1 MFIDIFTVHSQGRK
15 GRLRPSAP
23 GRQQRHFC
31 GKISLFHSL
40 KPPARDMCSAP
51 FPLIDNWNFVYVL
64 QGYYFSQRIFFFQLQ
79 LTPDSTHCW
88 FPTLDTSCSSRAL
101 CTACAHHQLQ
111 FGALNVCCCF
121 SRPWHHNPKTISRI
135 QIHPRIQTCLRIWH
149 SGSFWAV
156 FWILEGAY
164 LRATRLRL
172 CFSSEL
178 VRGVHA
184 RASIK
189 WRSRGTRETK
199 ASDCHARG
207 HISISRVSRDG
218 LRKKRDCL

>member
-1 MFIDIFTVHSQGRK
+1 MFYKVIIIFHN
-15 GRLRPSAP
+15 A
-23 GRQQRHFC
+23 
-31 GKISLFHSL
+31 
-40 KPPARDMCSAP
+40 
-51 FPLIDNWNFVYVL
+51 
-64 QGYYFSQRIFFFQLQ
+64 FFFQLQ
-79 LTPDSTHCW
+79 LTPGSTHSW

-101 CTACAHHQLQ
+101 CTACAHRQLQ
-111 FGALNVCCCF
+111 FVALNTCCCCF
-121 SRPWHHNPKTISRI
+121 RPWHHNPKTISRI
-135 QIHPRIQTCLRIWH
+135 QIHPRIQTRLRIWH
-149 SGSFWAV
+149 PGSFWAV
-156 FWILEGAY
+156 FWILESAY

-189 WRSRGTRETK
+189 WRSRGTRETR

-207 HISISRVSRDG
+207 HISISRVSLDG

>member
-1 MFIDIFTVHSQGRK
+1 MFYKVIIFHNV
-15 GRLRPSAP
+15 
-23 GRQQRHFC
+23 
-31 GKISLFHSL
+31 
-40 KPPARDMCSAP
+40 
-51 FPLIDNWNFVYVL
+51 
-64 QGYYFSQRIFFFQLQ
+64 FFFQLQ

-101 CTACAHHQLQ
+101 FAACAHHQLQ

-121 SRPWHHNPKTISRI
+121 SRPLHYNPKTISRI
-135 QIHPRIQTCLRIWH
+135 QTRLRIWRL
-149 SGSFWAV
+149 GSFWAV
-156 FWILEGAY
+156 FWILKSAY

-184 RASIK
+184 YASVK
-189 WRSRGTRETK
+189 WRSRGTRETR

-207 HISISRVSRDG
+207 HISISRVSLDG
-218 LRKKRDCL
+218 LRGKRDCA